1 MYYRTT
7 KLKRYKLLKLILNII
22 AFPIRFPIFLMCV
35 ITEEVGKLLENILDI
50 CDGVLWW
57 IMKKISKVC
66 KFDNIADKQYDK
78 NKEKFKT
85 DY

>member
-7 KLKRYKLLKLILNII
+7 KLKRYKLLKLILNIV
-22 AFPIRFPIFLMCV
+22 AFPIRFPLFLICV
-35 ITEEVGKLLENILDI
+35 ITESIAKLSENILDI

-57 IMKKISKVC
+57 IMRNVSKVF
-66 KFDNIADKQYDK
+66 KFDNIADKQYEI